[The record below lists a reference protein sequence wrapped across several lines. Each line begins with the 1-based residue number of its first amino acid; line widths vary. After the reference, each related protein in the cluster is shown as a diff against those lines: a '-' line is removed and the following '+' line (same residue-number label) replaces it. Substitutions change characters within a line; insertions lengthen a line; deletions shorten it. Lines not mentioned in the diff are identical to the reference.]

1 LIRVIGGHG
10 VSAVISV
17 MLLYQAPAS
26 VCAADGAFTFATG
39 FDYSQGTFGDAGS
52 TVTVSMPVVL
62 KYETG
67 RSSYKLSVP
76 HIRETAPSGGNVIG
90 VDDSGN
96 PITDGVGPRSSELGL
111 GDAVIGWTYEL
122 VERPWHGV
130 LVDVTGKVKLP
141 TGNKAKGF
149 STGKADYTLLADVY
163 FPAGA
168 FTPFAGAGYRVTGN
182 PDGLALR
189 DIWLFNVGLG
199 YKLSGRNSVGAM
211 YDLRQATRPG
221 FDGLRELTVYW
232 VHKPF
237 KTFKIQTYLM
247 RGFGNT
253 SAELG
258 GGLVLSRIF

>member
-1 LIRVIGGHG
+1 MIRVLGGYG
-10 VSAVISV
+10 MRTIIST
-17 MLLYQAPAS
+17 LLMHLWWTTAL
-26 VCAADGAFTFATG
+26 AADGMFTFATG
-39 FDYSQGTFGDAGS
+39 FDYSQGTYGDAGR
-52 TVTVSMPVVL
+52 TVTVSMPVVM
-62 KYETG
+62 KYEVG
-67 RSSYKLSVP
+67 RSTYKLSVP
-76 HIRETAPSGGNVIG
+76 HLRENAPSGGNVIG
-90 VDDSGN
+90 VDDAGN

-122 VERPWHGV
+122 VELPWHGL

-149 STGKADYTLLADVY
+149 STGKADFTLLADVY

-168 FTPFAGAGYRVTGN
+168 LTPFAGAGYRVTGN

-199 YKLSGRNSVGAM
+199 YKLSSRNSVGAM
-211 YDLRQATRPG
+211 YDLRQTTRPG
-221 FDGLRELTVYW
+221 SDGLRELTAYW
-232 VHKPF
+232 VHKPC
-237 KTFKIQTYLM
+237 KAFKIQTYLM

-258 GGLVLSRIF
+258 GGLVLSRTF